1 MYLTEL
7 GTKMVMYQTLC
18 KQLEETLILIKCL
31 TFVDKQGSGQGDDV
45 VPSTKSATP
54 SSDSDKLVHLIEIES
69 DHTQQYTTSHI
80 EIT

>member
-1 MYLTEL
+1 
-7 GTKMVMYQTLC
+7 MVMYQTLC
-18 KQLEETLILIKCL
+18 KQLVETLILIKCL

-54 SSDSDKLVHLIEIES
+54 SSDSDKLVNLIEIES
-69 DHTQQYTTSHI
+69 VRSYTTSHT